1 MSMAR
6 NCALASAF
14 MMKELGSSIVLV
26 VLLMLIIELSGELSD
41 SSTLSKSIALTVTS
55 PTELKPLNSDEAEV
69 KCCELLKSADGVEL
83 LLAGVE
89 VYSECICWRKLAS
102 GLESMSLPKSLV
114 GER

>member
-55 PTELKPLNSDEAEV
+55 PTELKPLNLDEAEV

-89 VYSECICWRKLAS
+89 VSSKCICWRKLAS

>member
-1 MSMAR
+1 
-6 NCALASAF
+6 
-14 MMKELGSSIVLV
+14 MMEELGSSFVFMG
-26 VLLMLIIELSGELSD
+26 LLMLIVEFSGELSD
-41 SSTLSKSIALTVTS
+41 TSTLSESMVLTVTS

-89 VYSECICWRKLAS
+89 VSSKCICWQKLAS
-102 GLESMSLPKSLV
+102 GLESMLLPKSLV

>member
-14 MMKELGSSIVLV
+14 MMKELGSSFVFV
-26 VLLMLIIELSGELSD
+26 GLLMLIIEFSGELSD
-41 SSTLSKSIALTVTS
+41 SSTLSKSMALTVTLL
-55 PTELKPLNSDEAEV
+55 TELKPLNLDEAEV

-89 VYSECICWRKLAS
+89 VSSKCICWRKLAS